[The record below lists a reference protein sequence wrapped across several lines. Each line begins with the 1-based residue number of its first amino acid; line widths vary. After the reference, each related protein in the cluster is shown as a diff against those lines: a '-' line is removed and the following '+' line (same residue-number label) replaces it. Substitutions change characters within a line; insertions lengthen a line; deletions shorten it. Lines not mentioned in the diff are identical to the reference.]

1 MFALNYKT
9 VKDQINIL
17 GCTRR
22 TFALLTG
29 ISERHI
35 YRLEKQTVKPNTR
48 SKEVIEKMEK
58 LCSILIEIFNGN
70 DNKIKEWLNKP
81 NKSLNLATPLKYIMG
96 STYEKDG
103 IEQIIDLLE
112 GFKLGITN

>member
-1 MFALNYKT
+1 LFALNYKT

-35 YRLEKQTVKPNTR
+35 YRLEKQSVKPNTR
-48 SKEVIEKMEK
+48 SKEVIEKVEE
-58 LCSILIEIFNGN
+58 LCAILVEIFDSNEAR
-70 DNKIKEWLNKP
+70 IKKWLNKP
-81 NKSLNLATPLKYIMG
+81 NKSINNTTPLRYIMG
-96 STYEKDG
+96 STSEKDG
-103 IEQIIDLLE
+103 IEQIIDLLQ